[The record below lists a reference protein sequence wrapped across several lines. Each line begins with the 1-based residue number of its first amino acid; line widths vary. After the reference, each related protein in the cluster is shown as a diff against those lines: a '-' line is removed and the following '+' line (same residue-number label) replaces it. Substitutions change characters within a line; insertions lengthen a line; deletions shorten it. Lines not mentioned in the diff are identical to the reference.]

1 MTQNWSLK
9 SNLRNNNFKLKV
21 SVKTGTFSLCELIH
35 LTFNLISD
43 KLFPLMKRGFVM
55 KKAQLSE
62 TSAEMPKKNKKKLL
76 IPLVALILVATI
88 VIVAVS
94 VGSST
99 VKPIKIYDAV
109 KMTLFESGSISFTVN
124 RKDSGES
131 VSSKADFGDSMDDSY
146 FLSEY
151 KKGDSA
157 SETVL
162 LVENGIIKESVKTQ
176 KNKDLSDYID
186 EQFAL
191 VGLAYGVDI
200 DVEKLI
206 NDVINGKIE
215 EKELSKVYDKEI
227 IPILETVYSQEAG
240 QNVEL
245 PDYYAT
251 MNAIEKFLKKGIG
264 EDTVVYEKVK
274 SENKGKTYKITVDA
288 QAFAEDFATFAK
300 GNRDLKPLLESLVA
314 ASKGQYK
321 DIDDLAA
328 KMIDTVST
336 ADKIVFT
343 VTLHSDRITYVA
355 YDDIEIII
363 DSKK

>member
-1 MTQNWSLK
+1 
-9 SNLRNNNFKLKV
+9 
-21 SVKTGTFSLCELIH
+21 
-35 LTFNLISD
+35 
-43 KLFPLMKRGFVM
+43 M
-55 KKAQLSE
+55 KKAQLGE
-62 TSAEMPKKNKKKLL
+62 TPVEMPKKSKKKLL
-76 IPLVALILVATI
+76 IPLVALVLVAAI

-94 VGSST
+94 VGGSS
-99 VKPIKIYDAV
+99 VKPIKLYDAV
-109 KMTLFESGSISFTVN
+109 KTTLFESGSISVTVN
-124 RKDSGES
+124 YKDSGES
-131 VSSKADFGDSMDDSY
+131 ISSQATFGDSMDDSY
-146 FLSEY
+146 FSSKY
-151 KKGDSA
+151 QKGGSA
-157 SETVL
+157 SENIF

-186 EQFAL
+186 EQVAL
-191 VGLAYGVDI
+191 VSLAYGVDI

-227 IPILETVYSQEAG
+227 IPILETVYSQEVG

-251 MNAIEKFLKKGIG
+251 MNAVEKFLKKGIG
-264 EDTVVYEKVK
+264 EDTVVYEKIK

-288 QAFAEDFATFAK
+288 EALAEDFATFAK

-328 KMIDTVST
+328 KMIDEISK
-336 ADKIVFT
+336 AEKIVFT

-355 YDDIEIII
+355 YDNIEIII
-363 DSKK
+363 KSEK